1 MNWRSPRW
9 QIKKSSWQ
17 NWKSTSIFL
26 ELKFSKFPE
35 KSSFLTVYIFTSGT
49 SLPKNVLTTWTN
61 SGMQWRL
68 LITAL
73 LCASRAKIWS
83 APTHPSTMSSILTP
97 SITTLCPG
105 LLCISWWERI
115 ISWTSCGKP
124 PCSRIGVW
132 LRGQRARF
140 RMRPITAL
148 MSGQRD
154 GG

>member
-1 MNWRSPRW
+1 
-9 QIKKSSWQ
+9 
-17 NWKSTSIFL
+17 
-26 ELKFSKFPE
+26 
-35 KSSFLTVYIFTSGT
+35 
-49 SLPKNVLTTWTN
+49 
-61 SGMQWRL
+61 MQWRL

-73 LCASRAKIWS
+73 LWASRAKIWS

-140 RMRPITAL
+140 RIRPITAL

-154 GG
+154 GGYSSFTRTGKPKWTLTAFWAFSESSWRLVRWRSAQTWKEAYSIRPPLLQCNYNQRQN